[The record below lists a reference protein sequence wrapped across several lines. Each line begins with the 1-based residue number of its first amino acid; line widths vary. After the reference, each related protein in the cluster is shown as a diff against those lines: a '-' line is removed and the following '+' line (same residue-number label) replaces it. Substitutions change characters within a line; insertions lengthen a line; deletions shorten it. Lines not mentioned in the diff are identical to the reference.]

1 MVLAN
6 RGYNSLFDN
15 MFRDQFYE
23 RSRERTET
31 QVMRTDIY
39 EKDGNYLIE
48 MDLPGYSKSDIQ
60 ADLKEEKKAKG
71 KCIHKE
77 RYTGT
82 CSRQFYVG
90 EDLTQEDIKAAFND
104 GVLKLIVPKEIKKV
118 EEEPKFIT
126 IE

>member
-15 MFRDQFYE
+15 MFRDPFYG
-23 RSRERTET
+23 RSQERTET

-48 MDLPGYSKSDIQ
+48 MDLPGYS
-60 ADLKEEKKAKG
+60 

>member
-15 MFRDQFYE
+15 MFRDPFYG
-23 RSRERTET
+23 RSQERTET

-60 ADLKEEKKAKG
+60 ADLKEGYLTITAHDNETDEEKKAKG

-77 RYTGT
+77 SYTGT
-82 CSRQFYVG
+82 CSRQFYVRC
-90 EDLTQEDIKAAFND
+90 
-104 GVLKLIVPKEIKKV
+104 V
-118 EEEPKFIT
+118 
-126 IE
+126 

>member
-1 MVLAN
+1 MVIN
-6 RGYNSLFDN
+6 FGSSSTF
-15 MFRDQFYE
+15 
-23 RSRERTET
+23 
-31 QVMRTDIY
+31 
-39 EKDGNYLIE
+39 LI
-48 MDLPGYSKSDIQ
+48 SF
-60 ADLKEEKKAKG
+60 
-71 KCIHKE
+71 
-77 RYTGT
+77 GT